1 MQRLLRSRHLF
12 PFLSPPPY
20 LPSISPPPVCH
31 LALGKRRAS
40 SMAIEYTPAEWEQ
53 VSKENVP
60 AYSVYKQPIVKSER
74 DDREYR
80 VIKLENGLEAT
91 LVHDAKAE
99 RAAASLDVAVGHL
112 SDPVSPS
119 DSLIRSHDMYYALSR
134 MTCQDWH
141 TFASTCSSWYVV
153 ESESCS
159 HNISHNHNHILGY
172 RAIPP

>member
-12 PFLSPPPY
+12 PFLSPPPH
-20 LPSISPPPVCH
+20 PRSNSPPSVCH
-31 LALGKRRAS
+31 LALGKRLAS
-40 SMAIEYTPAEWEQ
+40 AMAIEYTPAEWEQ

-60 AYSVYKQPIVKSER
+60 PYSVYKLPIVKSER

-112 SDPVSPS
+112 SDPVSLS
-119 DSLIRSHDMYYALSR
+119 DSRICSHDMYYALSR
-134 MTCQDWH
+134 TICQDWH

-153 ESESCS
+153 ESKLRS
-159 HNISHNHNHILGY
+159 HNLSHHHNHILGH
-172 RAIPP
+172 

>member
-12 PFLSPPPY
+12 PFLSPPPH
-20 LPSISPPPVCH
+20 PRSNSPPSVCH
-31 LALGKRRAS
+31 LALGKRLAS
-40 SMAIEYTPAEWEQ
+40 AMAIEYTPAEWEQ

-60 AYSVYKQPIVKSER
+60 SYSVYKLPIVKSER

-112 SDPVSPS
+112 SDPVSLS
-119 DSLIRSHDMYYALSR
+119 DSPDM
-134 MTCQDWH
+134 
-141 TFASTCSSWYVV
+141 FARYVLCV
-153 ESESCS
+153 
-159 HNISHNHNHILGY
+159 I
-172 RAIPP
+172 